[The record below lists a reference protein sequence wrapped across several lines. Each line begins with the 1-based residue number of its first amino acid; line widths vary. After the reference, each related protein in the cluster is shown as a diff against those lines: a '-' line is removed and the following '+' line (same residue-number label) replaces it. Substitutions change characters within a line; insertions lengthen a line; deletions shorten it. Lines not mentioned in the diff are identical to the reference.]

1 MGIGYV
7 MRINT
12 QCPLCKSN
20 IECLSSLY
28 KQTEICS
35 SEQLTVA
42 QMSPKFAH
50 TQSFLPARNGDPQT
64 IGLYEVKFNVTCDTC
79 GLVFTV
85 PFVLEQ
91 TTSTLH
97 IDEVEDEEENPDETL
112 LRNPEILR
120 QYLLLTEEQKEGGF
134 K

>member
-1 MGIGYV
+1 M
-7 MRINT
+7 
-12 QCPLCKSN
+12 K
-20 IECLSSLY
+20 SLY

-35 SEQLTVA
+35 PDQLTIA
-42 QMSPKFAH
+42 TMSPKFAH

-97 IDEVEDEEENPDETL
+97 IDKFEDEEEEEDTNPDEI
-112 LRNPEILR
+112 PEIL
-120 QYLLLTEEQKEGGF
+120 QQWLLLKG
-134 K
+134 KMA